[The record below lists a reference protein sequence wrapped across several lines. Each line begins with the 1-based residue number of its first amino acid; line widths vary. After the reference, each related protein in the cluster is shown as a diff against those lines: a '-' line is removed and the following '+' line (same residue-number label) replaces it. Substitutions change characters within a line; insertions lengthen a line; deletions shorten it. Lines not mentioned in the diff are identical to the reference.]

1 MRKSFEKNFERNR
14 FILTL
19 VVVFVALTMLS
30 VFTISVFSQKSRE
43 DAVALGESVMIQEHE
58 QVTAYI
64 THALDS
70 VQSAAIN
77 IEYMMSTGAANKDI
91 LDYLRNQ
98 TAAYSKHIDENFTG
112 VYGWINGEYLDGT
125 DWTPDADYIPTKRVW
140 YTEAL
145 KGGGEPVI
153 VDPYLDAK
161 TNNVMLSISVMLSD
175 GESVLSVDIVMDK
188 LQEIAEEIT
197 LGGKGYGF
205 ICDTKGL
212 IIAHSNPELKGTD
225 FKDDVEMKSL
235 YTRIFEVNG
244 RDNFEFNRN
253 GIDCTVFADN
263 VFGDWYDAV
272 VIDNSVLYEET
283 AALTRTSILA
293 SLAIYLL
300 IAFFSGVNYKSS
312 KRYLEMIEESGKRVE
327 QVTNAAL
334 SALARA
340 IDAKDKYTQGHSIR
354 VAKYSREI
362 AKRMGKNEDEQN
374 EIYTAALLHDVG
386 KIRIPDDIINKP
398 GKLTDEEFS
407 YIKLHTV
414 SGYGILKDISGDRMP
429 AVCARH
435 HHERYDGHGY
445 PSGIAGKEIP
455 EYARIIA
462 VADSYDAMASNRS
475 YRQALPQQV
484 VRSEIEKGKGVQFD
498 PDIADIM
505 LEIIDEDKNYDLRQ
519 KDDRK
524 KRVLIID
531 KTSDGHQT
539 LTPAFEN
546 EPQYTV
552 HSAKTLK
559 DANLLLG
566 MKDIDIIL
574 IDESVVENTLND
586 TLSRLRNLRS
596 DIRVLPVVGSS
607 GEALN
612 EMQKLNITDYITK
625 PISPPMLLEIVHAAL
640 N

>member
-1 MRKSFEKNFERNR
+1 MKKNFERNR

-19 VVVFVALTMLS
+19 IVVFVALMMLS
-30 VFTISVFSQKSRE
+30 VFTITVFSQKSRA
-43 DAVALGESVMIQEHE
+43 DAVALGESVLIQEHE

-64 THALDS
+64 SRALDS

-77 IEYMMSTGAANKDI
+77 IEYMMEQDAENADI
-91 LDYLRNQ
+91 LNYLCNQ
-98 TAAYSKHIDENFTG
+98 TSYYSRLIDENFTG

-125 DWTPDADYIPTKRVW
+125 NWVPDADYIPAERVW
-140 YTEAL
+140 YTEAV
-145 KGGGEPVI
+145 KGGGTPVI

-161 TNNVMLSISVMLSD
+161 TNNVMLSVSVLLSD
-175 GESVLSVDIVMDK
+175 KESVLSVDIVMDK

-197 LGGKGYGF
+197 LDGKGYGF

-235 YTRIFEVNG
+235 YNRIFQVSG

-263 VFGDWYDAV
+263 VLGDWYDVV
-272 VIDNSVLYEET
+272 VINNSSLYEET
-283 AALTRTSILA
+283 AALTRSSFIA

-312 KRYLEMIEESGKRVE
+312 KRYLAMIEESGKKVE
-327 QVTNAAL
+327 EVTNAAL

-362 AKRMGKNEDEQN
+362 ARRMGKNEDEQN
-374 EIYTAALLHDVG
+374 EIYTSALLHDVG

-398 GKLTDEEFS
+398 GKLTDEEFT

-414 SGYGILKDISGDRMP
+414 SGYAILKDISGDRMP
-429 AVCARH
+429 AICARH
-435 HHERYDGHGY
+435 HHERYDGRGY

-475 YRQALPQQV
+475 YRQALPQEV

-505 LEIIDEDKNYDLRQ
+505 LEIIDEDVNYDLCCQ
-519 KDDRK
+519 KDERR

-531 KTSDGHQT
+531 KTSDGRHT
-539 LTPAFEN
+539 LASAFEN
-546 EPQYTV
+546 EPQYAV
-552 HSAKTLK
+552 HTAGTLK
-559 DANLLLG
+559 DADLLLG
-566 MKDIDIIL
+566 MKEIDIIL
-574 IDESVVENTLND
+574 IDENMVEKSLHD
-586 TLSRLRNLRS
+586 TLAELRNMNK
-596 DIRVLPVVGSS
+596 DVNVLPVVGSS
-607 GEALN
+607 GESLN
-612 EMQKLNITDYITK
+612 EMKKLNITDYVTK
-625 PISPPMLLEIVHAAL
+625 PISPPMLLEIVHATL

>member
-1 MRKSFEKNFERNR
+1 MKKNFERNR

-19 VVVFVALTMLS
+19 IVVFVALTMLS

-43 DAVALGESVMIQEHE
+43 DAVALGESVLIQEHE
-58 QVTAYI
+58 QVIAYI
-64 THALDS
+64 SRALDS

-77 IEYMMSTGAANKDI
+77 IEYLMDRGAENKDI
-91 LDYLRNQ
+91 LNYLCHQ
-98 TAAYSKHIDENFTG
+98 TTAYAGFIDENFTG

-125 DWTPDADYIPTKRVW
+125 NWVPDADYVPTERVW
-140 YTEAL
+140 YTEAV

-161 TNNVMLSISVMLSD
+161 TNNVMLSISVMLND
-175 GESVLSVDIVMDK
+175 EESVLSVDIIMDK
-188 LQEIAEEIT
+188 FQEIAEEIT

-235 YTRIFEVNG
+235 YNRIFEVNG
-244 RDNFEFNRN
+244 RGNFEFNRN

-263 VFGDWYDAV
+263 VLGDWYDVV
-272 VIDNSVLYEET
+272 VIDNSILYEDT
-283 AALTRTSILA
+283 VSLTWNSIAA

-300 IAFFSGVNYKSS
+300 IAFFSGVSYQSS
-312 KRYLEMIEESGKRVE
+312 KRYLAMLEESGKKVE
-327 QVTNAAL
+327 EVTNAAL

-362 AKRMGKNEDEQN
+362 ARRMGKNEEEQN
-374 EIYTAALLHDVG
+374 EIYTSALLHDVG

-398 GKLTDEEFS
+398 GKLTDEEFT

-429 AVCARH
+429 AICARH
-435 HHERYDGHGY
+435 HHERYDGRGY

-475 YRQALPQQV
+475 YRQALPQEV
-484 VRSEIEKGKGVQFD
+484 VRGEIEKGKGVQFD

-505 LEIIDEDKNYDLRQ
+505 LEIIDEDVNYDLCQR
-519 KDDRK
+519 DERR
-524 KRVLIID
+524 KRVLLID
-531 KTSDGHQT
+531 KTTDGRHT
-539 LTPAFEN
+539 LASAFEN
-546 EPQYTV
+546 EPQYAV
-552 HSAKTLK
+552 HTAGTLK
-559 DANLLLG
+559 DADVLLG

-574 IDESVVENTLND
+574 IDENMVEKSLHD
-586 TLSRLRNLRS
+586 TLAELRNMKK
-596 DIRVLPVVGSS
+596 DIHVLPVVSNK
-607 GEALN
+607 GESLY
-612 EMQKLNITDYITK
+612 EMEKLHITDYVTK
-625 PISPPMLLEIVHAAL
+625 PISPPMLLEIVHATL

>member
-1 MRKSFEKNFERNR
+1 MKKNFERNR

-30 VFTISVFSQKSRE
+30 IFTITVFSQKSRA
-43 DAVALGESVMIQEHE
+43 DAVAIGESVLIREHE

-64 THALDS
+64 SRAMDS

-77 IEYMMSTGAANKDI
+77 IEYMMEQNAQNAEI
-91 LDYLRNQ
+91 HDYLCNQ
-98 TAAYSKHIDENFTG
+98 ATYYSKLIDQNFTG

-125 DWTPDADYIPTKRVW
+125 DWVPDADFVATERVW
-140 YTEAL
+140 YTEAV
-145 KGGGEPVI
+145 KGGGEPVV

-161 TNNVMLSISVMLSD
+161 TNDVMLSISVMLND
-175 GESVLSVDIVMDK
+175 KESVLSVDIVMDK

-205 ICDTKGL
+205 ICDTNGL

-235 YTRIFEVNG
+235 YNRIFDVEG

-263 VFGDWYDAV
+263 VVGDWYDVV
-272 VIDNSVLYEET
+272 VIDNSSLYEDT
-283 AALTRTSILA
+283 AALTKSSIVA

-300 IAFFSGVNYKSS
+300 IAFFSGVSYKSS
-312 KRYLEMIEESGKRVE
+312 KQYLAMIEESGKKVE
-327 QVTNAAL
+327 EVTNAAL

-340 IDAKDKYTQGHSIR
+340 IDAKDKYTQGHSMR
-354 VAKYSREI
+354 VAEYSREI
-362 AKRMGKNEDEQN
+362 ARRMGKSEDEQN

-398 GKLTDEEFS
+398 GKLTDEEFT
-407 YIKLHTV
+407 YIKLHTI

-435 HHERYDGHGY
+435 HHERYDGRGY

-455 EYARIIA
+455 EFARIVA

-475 YRQALPQQV
+475 YRQALPQAV

-505 LEIIDEDKNYDLRQ
+505 LEIIDEDVNYDLCQ
-519 KDDRK
+519 KDERL

-531 KTSDGHQT
+531 KTSDGRNT
-539 LTPAFEN
+539 LSSAFDN
-546 EPQYTV
+546 EPQYAV
-552 HSAKTLK
+552 HTAGTLK
-559 DANLLLG
+559 DADLLLG
-566 MKDIDIIL
+566 MKEIDIIL
-574 IDESVVENTLND
+574 IDENMVEKSLHD
-586 TLSRLRNLRS
+586 TLAELRNMKS
-596 DIRVLPVVGSS
+596 GIHVLPVVGNN
-607 GEALN
+607 GESLH
-612 EMQKLNITDYITK
+612 EMKKLNITDYVTK
-625 PISPPMLLEIVHAAL
+625 PISPPMLMEIVHATL

>member
-1 MRKSFEKNFERNR
+1 MKKNFERNR

-19 VVVFVALTMLS
+19 IVVFVALMMLS
-30 VFTISVFSQKSRE
+30 VFTISVFGQKSRE
-43 DAVALGESVMIQEHE
+43 DAVALGESVLIQEHE
-58 QVTAYI
+58 QVIAYI
-64 THALDS
+64 SRALDS

-77 IEYMMSTGAANKDI
+77 IEYLKNQGAENKDI

-98 TAAYSKHIDENFTG
+98 TSSYSRLIDENFTG

-125 DWTPDADYIPTKRVW
+125 DWVPDADYVPTERVW

-153 VDPYLDAK
+153 VDPYLDVK
-161 TNNVMLSISVMLSD
+161 TNSVMLSISVMLD
-175 GESVLSVDIVMDK
+175 DKESVLSVDIVMDK
-188 LQEIAEEIT
+188 FQEIAEEIT

-235 YTRIFEVNG
+235 YSRIFRVNG

-263 VFGDWYDAV
+263 VFGDWYDVV
-272 VIDNSVLYEET
+272 VIDNSSLYEDT
-283 AALTRTSILA
+283 ASLTWNSIIA

-300 IAFFSGVNYKSS
+300 IAFFSGVSYKSS
-312 KRYLEMIEESGKRVE
+312 KRYLAMLEESGKKVE
-327 QVTNAAL
+327 EVTNAAL

-340 IDAKDKYTQGHSIR
+340 IDAKDKYTQGHSLR

-362 AKRMGKNEDEQN
+362 ARRMGKNEDEQN
-374 EIYTAALLHDVG
+374 EIYTSALLHDVG

-398 GKLTDEEFS
+398 GKLTDEEFT

-435 HHERYDGHGY
+435 HHERYDGRGY

-475 YRQALPQQV
+475 YRQALPQEV
-484 VRSEIEKGKGVQFD
+484 VRGEIEKGKGVQFD

-505 LEIIDEDKNYDLRQ
+505 LEIIDEDVNYDLCQR
-519 KDDRK
+519 DERRR
-524 KRVLIID
+524 RVLIID
-531 KTSDGHQT
+531 KTPDGRHT
-539 LTPAFEN
+539 LSSAFEN
-546 EPQYTV
+546 EPQYAV
-552 HSAKTLK
+552 HTAGTLK
-559 DANLLLG
+559 DADVLLG
-566 MKDIDIIL
+566 MKEIDIIL
-574 IDESVVENTLND
+574 IDENMVENSLHD
-586 TLSRLRNLRS
+586 TLAGLRNMNS
-596 DIRVLPVVGSS
+596 DIHVLPVVGSG
-607 GEALN
+607 GESLY
-612 EMQKLNITDYITK
+612 EMKKLNITDYVTK
-625 PISPPMLLEIVHAAL
+625 PISAPMLLEIVHATL

>member
-1 MRKSFEKNFERNR
+1 MKKNFERNR

-19 VVVFVALTMLS
+19 IVVFVALMMLS
-30 VFTISVFSQKSRE
+30 VFTISVFGQKSRE
-43 DAVALGESVMIQEHE
+43 DAVALGESVLIQEHE
-58 QVTAYI
+58 QVIAYI
-64 THALDS
+64 SRALDS

-77 IEYMMSTGAANKDI
+77 IGYLIDQGAENKDI

-98 TAAYSKHIDENFTG
+98 TSSYFGLIDENFTG

-125 DWTPDADYIPTKRVW
+125 NWVPDADYVPTERVW

-153 VDPYLDAK
+153 VDPYLDVK
-161 TNNVMLSISVMLSD
+161 TNSVMLSISVMLD
-175 GESVLSVDIVMDK
+175 DKESVLSVDIVMDK
-188 LQEIAEEIT
+188 FQEIAEEIT

-235 YTRIFEVNG
+235 YSRIFRVNG

-263 VFGDWYDAV
+263 VFGDWYDVV
-272 VIDNSVLYEET
+272 VIDNSSLYEDT
-283 AALTRTSILA
+283 ASLTWNSIIA

-300 IAFFSGVNYKSS
+300 IAFFSGVSYKSS
-312 KRYLEMIEESGKRVE
+312 KRYLAMLEESGKKVE
-327 QVTNAAL
+327 EVTNAAL

-340 IDAKDKYTQGHSIR
+340 IDAKDKYTQGHSLR

-362 AKRMGKNEDEQN
+362 ARRMGKNEDEQN
-374 EIYTAALLHDVG
+374 EIYTSALLHDVG

-398 GKLTDEEFS
+398 GKLTDEEFT

-435 HHERYDGHGY
+435 HHERYDGRGY

-475 YRQALPQQV
+475 YRQALPQEV

-505 LEIIDEDKNYDLRQ
+505 LEIIDEDVNYNLCQRDER
-519 KDDRK
+519 RR
-524 KRVLIID
+524 RVLIID
-531 KTSDGHQT
+531 KTSDGRHT
-539 LTPAFEN
+539 LASAFEN
-546 EPQYTV
+546 EPQYAV
-552 HSAKTLK
+552 HTAGTLK
-559 DANLLLG
+559 DADVLLG
-566 MKDIDIIL
+566 MKEIDIIL
-574 IDESVVENTLND
+574 IDENMVENSLHD
-586 TLSRLRNLRS
+586 TLAELRNMNN
-596 DIRVLPVVGSS
+596 DIHVLPVVGSS
-607 GEALN
+607 GESLY
-612 EMQKLNITDYITK
+612 EMKKLNITDYVTK
-625 PISPPMLLEIVHAAL
+625 PISASMLLEIVHATL

>member
-1 MRKSFEKNFERNR
+1 MKKNFERNR

-19 VVVFVALTMLS
+19 IVVFVALMMLS
-30 VFTISVFSQKSRE
+30 VFTISVFGQKSRE
-43 DAVALGESVMIQEHE
+43 DAVALGESVLIQEHE
-58 QVTAYI
+58 QVIAYI
-64 THALDS
+64 SRALDS

-77 IEYMMSTGAANKDI
+77 IGYLIDQGAENKDI

-98 TAAYSKHIDENFTG
+98 TSSYSGLIDENFTG

-125 DWTPDADYIPTKRVW
+125 NWVPDADYVPTERVW

-153 VDPYLDAK
+153 VDPYLDVK
-161 TNNVMLSISVMLSD
+161 TNSVMLSISVMLD
-175 GESVLSVDIVMDK
+175 DKESVLSVDIVMDK
-188 LQEIAEEIT
+188 FQEIAEEIT

-235 YTRIFEVNG
+235 YSRIFRVNG

-263 VFGDWYDAV
+263 VFGDWYDVV
-272 VIDNSVLYEET
+272 VIDNSSLYEDT
-283 AALTRTSILA
+283 ASLTWNSIIA

-300 IAFFSGVNYKSS
+300 IAFFSGVSYKSS
-312 KRYLEMIEESGKRVE
+312 KRYLAMLEESGKKVE
-327 QVTNAAL
+327 EVTNAAL

-340 IDAKDKYTQGHSIR
+340 IDAKDKYTQGHSLR

-362 AKRMGKNEDEQN
+362 ARRMGKNEDEQN
-374 EIYTAALLHDVG
+374 EIYTSALLHDVG

-398 GKLTDEEFS
+398 GKLTDEEFT

-435 HHERYDGHGY
+435 HHERYDGRGY

-475 YRQALPQQV
+475 YRQALPQEV

-505 LEIIDEDKNYDLRQ
+505 LEIIDEDVNYNLCQRDER
-519 KDDRK
+519 RR
-524 KRVLIID
+524 RVLIID
-531 KTSDGHQT
+531 KTSDGRHT
-539 LTPAFEN
+539 LASAFEN
-546 EPQYTV
+546 EPQYAV
-552 HSAKTLK
+552 HTAGTLK
-559 DANLLLG
+559 DADVLLG
-566 MKDIDIIL
+566 MKEIDIIL
-574 IDESVVENTLND
+574 IDENMVENSLHD
-586 TLSRLRNLRS
+586 TLAELRNMNN
-596 DIRVLPVVGSS
+596 DIHVLPVVGSS
-607 GEALN
+607 GESLY
-612 EMQKLNITDYITK
+612 EMKKLNITDYVTK
-625 PISPPMLLEIVHAAL
+625 PISASMLLEIVHATL

>member
-1 MRKSFEKNFERNR
+1 MKKNFERNR

-19 VVVFVALTMLS
+19 IVVFVALTMLS
-30 VFTISVFSQKSRE
+30 VFTISVFSQKSRA
-43 DAVALGESVMIQEHE
+43 DAVALGESVLIQERE

-64 THALDS
+64 SRALDS

-77 IEYMMSTGAANKDI
+77 IEYMMKQGSSNVDI
-91 LDYLRNQ
+91 QNYLCNQ
-98 TAAYSKHIDENFTG
+98 TSHYSRLIDENFTG
-112 VYGWINGEYLDGT
+112 VYGWINGEYLDGSN
-125 DWTPDADYIPTKRVW
+125 WVPDEDYVPTERVW
-140 YTEAL
+140 YTEAV
-145 KGGGEPVI
+145 KGGGLPVI
-153 VDPYLDAK
+153 VDPYLDVK
-161 TNNVMLSISVMLSD
+161 TNDVMLSVSVLLND
-175 GESVLSVDIVMDK
+175 KKSVLSVDIIMDK
-188 LQEIAEEIT
+188 LQEIAEAIT
-197 LGGKGYGF
+197 LNGKGYGF

-244 RDNFEFNRN
+244 NDNFEFNRN

-263 VFGDWYDAV
+263 VLGDWYDVV
-272 VIDNSVLYEET
+272 VINNSSLYEET
-283 AALTRTSILA
+283 AALTRNSIIA

-300 IAFFSGVNYKSS
+300 IAFFSSVSYKSS
-312 KRYLEMIEESGKRVE
+312 QRYLAMIEESGKKVE
-327 QVTNAAL
+327 AVTSAAL

-362 AKRMGKNEDEQN
+362 ARRMGKNEDEQN
-374 EIYTAALLHDVG
+374 EIYKSALLHDVG

-398 GKLTDEEFS
+398 GKLTDEEFT

-435 HHERYDGHGY
+435 HHERYDGRGY

-475 YRQALPQQV
+475 YRQALPQKV

-505 LEIIDEDKNYDLRQ
+505 LKIIDEDVNYELCQNDELQ
-519 KDDRK
+519 

-531 KTSDGHQT
+531 KTHDGRHT
-539 LTPAFEN
+539 LSSAFEN
-546 EPQYTV
+546 EPQYAV
-552 HSAKTLK
+552 HTAGTLK
-559 DANLLLG
+559 DADMLLG
-566 MKDIDIIL
+566 MKEIDIIL
-574 IDESVVENTLND
+574 IDENMVEKSLNETLAE
-586 TLSRLRNLRS
+586 LRNMKKE
-596 DIRVLPVVGSS
+596 IRVLPVVGNK
-607 GEALN
+607 GESLY
-612 EMQKLNITDYITK
+612 EMNKLNITDYVTK
-625 PISPPMLLEIVHAAL
+625 PFSPPMLLEIVHAAL

>member
-1 MRKSFEKNFERNR
+1 MKKNFERNR

-19 VVVFVALTMLS
+19 IVVFFALTMLS
-30 VFTISVFSQKSRE
+30 VFTITVFSQKSRA
-43 DAVALGESVMIQEHE
+43 DAVALGESVLIQEHE

-64 THALDS
+64 ARAMDS

-77 IEYMMSTGAANKDI
+77 IEYMMGQGTENSDI

-98 TAAYSKHIDENFTG
+98 TTSYSKFIDENFTG

-125 DWTPDADYIPTKRVW
+125 NWEPDADYIPTERVW
-140 YTEAL
+140 YAEAV

-161 TNNVMLSISVMLSD
+161 TNNVMLSVSVMLD
-175 GESVLSVDIVMDK
+175 DMASVLSVDIVMDK

-235 YTRIFEVNG
+235 YNRIFQVSG

-253 GIDCTVFADN
+253 GIDCTVFVDN
-263 VFGDWYDAV
+263 VFGDWYDVV
-272 VIDNSVLYEET
+272 VINNSSLYEET
-283 AALTRTSILA
+283 AALTRSSIIA

-312 KRYLEMIEESGKRVE
+312 KHYLAMLEESGKKVE
-327 QVTNAAL
+327 EVTNAAL

-340 IDAKDKYTQGHSIR
+340 IDAKDKYTQGHSLR

-362 AKRMGKNEDEQN
+362 ARRMGKNEDEQN
-374 EIYTAALLHDVG
+374 EIYTSALLHDVG

-398 GKLTDEEFS
+398 GKLTDEEFT

-435 HHERYDGHGY
+435 HHERYDGRGY

-475 YRQALPQQV
+475 YRQALPQAV

-505 LEIIDEDKNYDLRQ
+505 LEIIDEDVNYDLCQ
-519 KDDRK
+519 KDERQ

-531 KTSDGHQT
+531 KTPDGRHT
-539 LTPAFEN
+539 LASAFEN

-552 HSAKTLK
+552 HTAGTLK
-559 DANLLLG
+559 DADLLLG
-566 MKDIDIIL
+566 MKEIDIIL
-574 IDESVVENTLND
+574 IDENMVEKSLHD
-586 TLSRLRNLRS
+586 TLAELRNIKK
-596 DIRVLPVVGSS
+596 DIFVLPVVGNN
-607 GEALN
+607 GESLY
-612 EMQKLNITDYITK
+612 EMEKLHITDYVTK
-625 PISPPMLLEIVHAAL
+625 PISPPMLLEIVHATL

>member
-1 MRKSFEKNFERNR
+1 MKKNFERNR

-30 VFTISVFSQKSRE
+30 VFTTSVFSQKSRE
-43 DAVALGESVMIQEHE
+43 DAVALGKSVMIQEHE

-64 THALDS
+64 CRALDS
-70 VQSAAIN
+70 VESAAIN
-77 IEYMMSTGAANKDI
+77 IEYMMKQGAENKDI
-91 LDYLRNQ
+91 QNYLCNQ
-98 TAAYSKHIDENFTG
+98 TSYYSRLIDENFTG

-125 DWTPDADYIPTKRVW
+125 NWVPEADYVPTQRVW
-140 YTEAL
+140 YTDAV

-161 TNNVMLSISVMLSD
+161 TNDVMLSVSVMLED
-175 GESVLSVDIVMDK
+175 KESVLSVDIVMDK

-205 ICDTKGL
+205 ICDSKGL

-225 FKDDVEMKSL
+225 FTDDVEMKSL
-235 YTRIFEVNG
+235 YNRIFEVNG
-244 RDNFEFNRN
+244 SDHFEFNRN

-263 VFGDWYDAV
+263 VFGDWYDVV
-272 VIDNSVLYEET
+272 VINNSSLYEET
-283 AALTRTSILA
+283 AALTRNSIIA

-300 IAFFSGVNYKSS
+300 IAFFSGVSYTSS
-312 KRYLEMIEESGKRVE
+312 RHYLAMIEESGKKVE
-327 QVTNAAL
+327 EVTNAAL

-362 AKRMGKNEDEQN
+362 ARRMGKNEDEQN
-374 EIYTAALLHDVG
+374 KIYTSALLHDVG
-386 KIRIPDDIINKP
+386 KIRIPDGIINKP
-398 GKLTDEEFS
+398 GKLTDEEFT

-435 HHERYDGHGY
+435 HHERYDGRGY

-475 YRQALPQQV
+475 YRQALPQEV
-484 VRSEIEKGKGVQFD
+484 VRSEIENGKGVQFD

-505 LEIIDEDKNYDLRQ
+505 LEIIDEDVNYDLCQ
-519 KDDRK
+519 KVESRK
-524 KRVLIID
+524 RILLID
-531 KTSDGHQT
+531 KTPDGRHA
-539 LTPAFEN
+539 LASAFEN
-546 EPQYTV
+546 EPQYAV
-552 HSAKTLK
+552 HTAGTLK
-559 DANLLLG
+559 DADMLLG
-566 MKDIDIIL
+566 MKEIDIIL
-574 IDESVVENTLND
+574 IDENMVEKSLHD
-586 TLSRLRNLRS
+586 ALAELRNMKK
-596 DIRVLPVVGSS
+596 DIHVLPVVSND
-607 GEALN
+607 GESLY
-612 EMQKLNITDYITK
+612 EMEKLHITDYVTK
-625 PISPPMLLEIVHAAL
+625 PISPPMLLEIVHATL